1 MNPAIS
7 TFRLCYA
14 NRKYLRA
21 RPAVL
26 DELGEK
32 RSPDWA
38 DSALLGREDAP
49 YWKRDLPTVR
59 KIFRTGMQQ
68 ASGTLKGTPR

>member
-21 RPAVL
+21 RPAVPN
-26 DELGEK
+26 ELGEK
-32 RSPDWA
+32 GSPDWA
-38 DSALLGREDAP
+38 DSALPGRDHARS
-49 YWKRDLPTVR
+49 WKRDLPTVR
-59 KIFRTGMQQ
+59 KIFRTVMEQG
-68 ASGTLKGTPR
+68 SGTLMGTPR